1 MQPSHA
7 SAPRPAGPVTGPGA
21 GPVLE
26 SSRPR
31 RDPAPRWMPPS
42 TAVLAGAIACLPADG
57 RLLRVV
63 LPLAVA
69 ALAWGAAVLWW
80 RLRPPAFW
88 RLSASGLQRL
98 RGGRVRETH
107 SFSRERPLTLLVP
120 GLDVLAPAEYGA
132 TRVGRLCSVG
142 VREMGMAVFPFHL
155 TARRLG
161 APVRITDGQG
171 GTSGEAVHWE
181 TVFARREAALLTAAA
196 EGPLPAAQEGV
207 VELSR
212 AEPGLRAR
220 QYGRRL
226 AALAVGATALIVAAV
241 ADGATAV
248 PGRVTLINALGVA
261 VVVLAA
267 GHLVRPAGDRPAR
280 WTVSAERITAFDPV
294 HGSTDL
300 AADRVAGLV
309 AQPLSAAGT
318 VGGGREP
325 AALLQIYGHDLALL
339 GTAHTGRIPPGELF
353 AVLRSR
359 GYRVIEDGPR
369 SRAYD
374 LRPGFLPHQVAPDAV
389 LAVTAECLRW
399 EGGSAEVRLRRAD
412 IGAMEINTRHGHPW
426 LRLRGADGTEQL
438 NAPLSA
444 LRVSRTEL
452 RERARAFGYPVTDPE
467 HDAYQTAAYAGLA
480 AGVVQDRPAAP
491 AAPSAEPVV
500 LDMPWSTRRWYYIAG
515 AVLMVVVVGIAG
527 FKTRYLSGDMGW
539 LLWGLPAAAA
549 AGALLGGLYDL
560 RRPGLVLGPDGIR
573 LASRGGSGR
582 TRWEHPRGA
591 VGGIGVDTHEEGQE
605 ALFVWSPTGQVI
617 RKESFDL
624 PDAGQLR
631 RACESAGLPFGRPDP
646 GRWGPP
652 PEM

>member
-7 SAPRPAGPVTGPGA
+7 SSPRPVGPVGGPGA
-21 GPVLE
+21 GAVLE
-26 SSRPR
+26 SNRLR
-31 RDPAPRWMPPS
+31 TDPAPWWMPPS
-42 TAVLAGAIACLPADG
+42 TAAVAGALASVLADD
-57 RLLRVV
+57 RLLRVLV
-63 LPLAVA
+63 PLAVA
-69 ALAWGAAVLWW
+69 ALAWGAATLWW
-80 RLRPPAFW
+80 RLRPLTFW
-88 RLSASGLQRL
+88 RLSASGLQQL
-98 RGGRVRETH
+98 RGGRVRVTH
-107 SFSRERPLTLLVP
+107 SFSREQPLTLLVP

-132 TRVGRLCSVG
+132 TRVGKLCSVG
-142 VREMGMAVFPFHL
+142 VEEMGLAMFPFHL

-171 GTSGEAVHWE
+171 AASGAAVHWE

-196 EGPLPAAQEGV
+196 EGPLPAAQEGA

-212 AEPGLRAR
+212 AQPGLRAR

-226 AALAVGATALIVAAV
+226 VALAVGATALLVAAV
-241 ADGATAV
+241 ADGASAV
-248 PGRVTLINALGVA
+248 PAHVALINALGAA

-267 GHLVRPAGDRPAR
+267 GYLVRLAGNRPTH
-280 WTVSAERITAFDPV
+280 WTVSPQRITAFDPV
-294 HGSTDL
+294 YGTTDL
-300 AADRVAGLV
+300 AAGRVAGLI

-318 VGGGREP
+318 VGGGGEP
-325 AALLQIYGHDLALL
+325 SALLQVYGHDLALL
-339 GTAHTGRIPPGELF
+339 GTAHTGRIPAGELF

-374 LRPGFLPHQVAPDAV
+374 LRPGFLPHQIAPDAA
-389 LAVTAECLRW
+389 LTVTSECLRW
-399 EGGSAEVRLRRAD
+399 EGGSTEIRVQRAD
-412 IGAMEINTRHGHPW
+412 IGALEINTRHGHPW

-452 RERARAFGYPVTDPE
+452 RDRARAFGYPVSDPE

-491 AAPSAEPVV
+491 AATSAEPVV

-515 AVLMVVVVGIAG
+515 AVLMVVVVGVIG
-527 FKTRYLSGDMGW
+527 FKTRYLSGDMSW

-549 AGALLGGLYDL
+549 AGALFGGLYDL
-560 RRPGLVLGPDGIR
+560 RRPGLALGPDGVR

-582 TRWEHPRGA
+582 TRWEHPRTA
-591 VGGIGVDTHEEGQE
+591 IGGIGVDTHEEGQE

-624 PDAGQLR
+624 PDTDQLR

-652 PEM
+652 PEI